1 MLNIARKNLQE
12 YFGYDH
18 FRIGQEQ
25 IIERVLSGKH
35 TAGIMPTGGGK
46 SICYQIPATILQGVT
61 LVISP
66 LISLMKD
73 QVDSLHQVGISST
86 FINSSLSYHEVN
98 ERLMDLSYGEYKILY
113 IAPERLES
121 ESFIHQL
128 KQLPIKLVA
137 VDEAHCISSW
147 GHDFRPSYLSIK
159 NLISEL
165 PSEPTILALTAT
177 ATPQVKSDICT
188 QLGIDEESA
197 IITGF
202 ERENLS
208 FKVIKGQNRL
218 DYISN
223 YINKNKNE
231 AGIIYAATR
240 KEVDKVTNQLKKL
253 GVSVGRYHAGLSDTE
268 RSKQQDA
275 FLQDDINVIVAT
287 NAFGMGIDKS
297 NVRYVIHY
305 QMPKNME
312 SYYQEAGRAG
322 RDGLASECILLFN
335 AQDVQIQ
342 RFLIEQS
349 THDFNRQKQEIQ
361 KLQSMKDYSYC
372 ETCLQTFILH
382 YFGDQTDINCGKC
395 SNCIDQRTSID
406 ITKDTQIVLSCIM
419 RMGERFGKTMVASV
433 LTGSSNK
440 KLIDLNFQTLS
451 TYGLLKNR
459 TLKNVGDLIDFL
471 TSEQYIGVTDGK
483 FPLLTVTN
491 KGREV
496 LLNQVQ
502 VMKKEEVIAEPTN
515 NNSELFE
522 QLRELRKE
530 LATELGVPPFVI
542 FSDSTLK
549 DLCNLLPTTE
559 EEFLLAKGVGV
570 QKQQRFGQQF
580 IQIIKQY
587 KEENQIEN
595 PKVQSVTNTNSST
608 KDKIPSHQIS
618 YDLYKDGLSIK
629 EIAKQRGLNPVTV
642 ESHILQSAVE
652 DSNFRWEDIL
662 PINIEEQINDV
673 IKNVGF
679 EKLKPIKEELD
690 SDISYFMIKAAIL
703 KSGI

>member
-1 MLNIARKNLQE
+1 MITIARKNLQK
-12 YFGYDH
+12 YFGYEN

-73 QVDSLHQVGISST
+73 QVDSLHQVGIPAT
-86 FINSSLSYHEVN
+86 FINSSLSYNEVN
-98 ERLMDLSYGEYKILY
+98 ERLMDLRYGEYKILY
-113 IAPERLES
+113 VAPERLES
-121 ESFIHQL
+121 ESFINEL
-128 KQLPIKLVA
+128 KNLPILLVA

-147 GHDFRPSYLSIK
+147 GHDFRPSYLRIK
-159 NLISEL
+159 NLIQEL

-177 ATPQVKSDICT
+177 ATPQVKTDICS

-197 IITGF
+197 IVTGF

-218 DYISN
+218 DFISN
-223 YINKNKNE
+223 YIKQNKNE
-231 AGIIYAATR
+231 SGIIYAATR
-240 KEVDKVTNQLKKL
+240 KEVDNVMNQLKKQ
-253 GVSVGRYHAGLSDTE
+253 GISVGKYHAGLSDAE
-268 RSKQQDA
+268 RSMQQDA
-275 FLQDDINVIVAT
+275 FLQDDLNVMVAT

-322 RDGLASECILLFN
+322 RDGLESECILLFN

-349 THDFNRQKQEIQ
+349 TYDFGRQKQEIQ

-372 ETCLQTFILH
+372 ETCLQAFILN
-382 YFGDQTDINCGKC
+382 YFGDHNEHSCGKC
-395 SNCIDQRTSID
+395 SNCIDNRSAID
-406 ITKDTQIVLSCIM
+406 ITTDAQIVLSCII

-440 KLIDLNFQTLS
+440 KLLEFNFHELT

-483 FPLLTVTN
+483 FPLLRVTN

-496 LLNQVQ
+496 LLNKVQ
-502 VMKKEEVIAEPTN
+502 VMKKEEIVIVSTN
-515 NNSELFE
+515 SNDELFDL
-522 QLRELRKE
+522 LRKLRKE
-530 LATELGVPPFVI
+530 IAAELGVPPFVV

-549 DLCNLLPTTE
+549 DLCHLLPTTE
-559 EEFLLAKGVGV
+559 EEFLLAKGVGI
-570 QKQQRFGQQF
+570 QKQQRFGAQF
-580 IQIIKQY
+580 IEIIKKY
-587 KEENQIEN
+587 KEEHQIEQTVS
-595 PKVQSVTNTNSST
+595 KSSIIST

-618 YDLYKDGLSIK
+618 YESYKDGLSIK
-629 EIAKQRGLNPVTV
+629 DIAKQRGLNTVTI
-642 ESHILQSAVE
+642 ENHILQSAVE
-652 DSNFRWEDIL
+652 DENFNWHELVPND
-662 PINIEEQINDV
+662 IEEQIQGV
-673 IKNVGF
+673 INLVGS
-679 EKLKPIKEELD
+679 EKLKPIKEELH
-690 SDISYFMIKAAIL
+690 SDISYFMIKAVIM
-703 KSGI
+703 KSGV

>member
-1 MLNIARKNLQE
+1 MITIARKNLQK
-12 YFGYDH
+12 YFGYEN

-73 QVDSLHQVGISST
+73 QVDSLHQVGIPAT
-86 FINSSLSYHEVN
+86 FINSSLSYNEVN
-98 ERLMDLSYGEYKILY
+98 ERLMDLRYGEYKILY
-113 IAPERLES
+113 VAPERLES
-121 ESFIHQL
+121 ESFINEL
-128 KQLPIKLVA
+128 KNLPILLVA

-147 GHDFRPSYLSIK
+147 GHDFRPSYLRIK
-159 NLISEL
+159 NLIQEL

-177 ATPQVKSDICT
+177 ATPQVKTDICS
-188 QLGIDEESA
+188 QLGIEEESA
-197 IITGF
+197 VVTGF

-218 DYISN
+218 DFISN
-223 YINKNKNE
+223 YIKQNKNE
-231 AGIIYAATR
+231 SGIIYAATR
-240 KEVDKVTNQLKKL
+240 KEVDNVMNQLKKQ
-253 GVSVGRYHAGLSDTE
+253 GISVGKYHAGLSDAD
-268 RSKQQDA
+268 RSLQQDA
-275 FLQDDINVIVAT
+275 FLQDDLNVMVAT

-322 RDGLASECILLFN
+322 RDGLESECILLFN

-349 THDFNRQKQEIQ
+349 THDFSRQKQEIQ

-372 ETCLQTFILH
+372 ETCLQAFILN
-382 YFGDQTDINCGKC
+382 YFGDHKEHSCGKC
-395 SNCIDQRTSID
+395 SNCIDNRSAID
-406 ITKDTQIVLSCIM
+406 ITTDAQIVLSCII

-440 KLIDLNFQTLS
+440 KLLEFNFHELT

-483 FPLLTVTN
+483 FPLLRVTN

-496 LLNQVQ
+496 LLNKVQ
-502 VMKKEEVIAEPTN
+502 VMKKEEIVIVSTN
-515 NNSELFE
+515 TNDELFDL
-522 QLRELRKE
+522 LRKLRKE
-530 LATELGVPPFVI
+530 IAAELGVPPFVV

-549 DLCNLLPTTE
+549 DLCHLLPTTE

-570 QKQQRFGQQF
+570 QKQQRFGAQF
-580 IQIIKQY
+580 IEIIQKY
-587 KEENQIEN
+587 KEEHQIEQ
-595 PKVQSVTNTNSST
+595 KVSNSSIVVT

-618 YDLYKDGLSIK
+618 YESYKDGLSIK
-629 EIAKQRGLNPVTV
+629 EIAKQRGLNTVTI
-642 ESHILQSAVE
+642 ENHILQSAVE
-652 DSNFRWEDIL
+652 DETFNWQEL
-662 PINIEEQINDV
+662 VPNNIEEQIQGV
-673 IKNVGF
+673 INVVGS

-690 SDISYFMIKAAIL
+690 SDISYFMIKAVIM
-703 KSGI
+703 KSGV

>member
-1 MLNIARKNLQE
+1 MLTLARKNLKE

-18 FRIGQEQ
+18 FRKGQEQ
-25 IIERVLSGKH
+25 IIERVLSGQH

-73 QVDSLHQVGISST
+73 QVDSLHQVGIPST
-86 FINSSLSYHEVN
+86 FINSSLSYHEVD
-98 ERLMDLSYGEYKILY
+98 ERLMDLSIGEYKILY

-121 ESFIHQL
+121 EIFINQL
-128 KQLPIKLVA
+128 RQLPIKLVA

-147 GHDFRPSYLSIK
+147 GHDFRPSYLRIRD
-159 NLISEL
+159 LISEL
-165 PSEPTILALTAT
+165 PSKPTILALTAT
-177 ATPQVKSDICT
+177 ATPHVKSDICN

-202 ERENLS
+202 GRENLS
-208 FKVIKGQNRL
+208 FKVIRGQNRL
-218 DYISN
+218 DYITN
-223 YINKNKNE
+223 YVKKNKNE

-240 KEVDKVTNQLKKL
+240 KEVDKVTEQLKRQ
-253 GVSVGRYHAGLSDTE
+253 GVSVGRYHAGLSDVE
-268 RSKQQDA
+268 RSRQQDA

-322 RDGLASECILLFN
+322 RDGLESECILLFN

-349 THDFNRQKQEIQ
+349 THDFNREKQEIQ
-361 KLQSMKDYSYC
+361 KLQSMKDYSYL
-372 ETCLQTFILH
+372 ETCLQAFILH
-382 YFGDQTDINCGKC
+382 YFGDETDQTCGKC
-395 SNCIDQRTSID
+395 SNCIDQRNSID
-406 ITKDTQIVLSCIM
+406 ITKDAQIVLSCII

-440 KLIDLNFQTLS
+440 KLLDFNFQTLS

-459 TLKNVGDLIDFL
+459 TAKNVGDLIDFL

-496 LLNQVQ
+496 LLNKVQ
-502 VMKKEEVIAEPTN
+502 VMKKEEVIVEATTT
-515 NNSELFE
+515 NSELFE
-522 QLRELRKE
+522 QLRTLRKE
-530 LATELGVPPFVI
+530 IATELAVPPFVV
-542 FSDSTLK
+542 FSDSTLR
-549 DLCNLLPTTE
+549 DLCKILPETE
-559 EEFLLAKGVGV
+559 KEFLEAKGVGL
-570 QKQQRFGQQF
+570 QKQQRFGKQF
-580 IQIIKQY
+580 IELIKAY
-587 KEENQIEN
+587 KVANQIEQ
-595 PKVQSVTNTNSST
+595 KVQPIIPTM
-608 KDKIPSHQIS
+608 KEKIPSHEIS
-618 YDLYKDGLSIK
+618 YDLYKEGIDIK
-629 EIAKQRGLNPVTV
+629 QIAKKRGLNPVTI
-642 ESHILQSAVE
+642 ESHILQGAVE
-652 DSNFRWEDIL
+652 DTSFDWHEIL
-662 PINIEEQINDV
+662 PIDIEEEINAA
-673 IKNVGF
+673 IKVVGS
-679 EKLKPIKEELD
+679 EKLKPIKEELH
-690 SDISYFMIKAAIL
+690 SDISYFMIKAAIM
-703 KSGI
+703 KAGI

>member
-1 MLNIARKNLQE
+1 MLTLARKNLKE

-18 FRIGQEQ
+18 FRKGQEQ
-25 IIERVLSGKH
+25 IIERVLSGQH

-73 QVDSLHQVGISST
+73 QVDSLHQVGIPST

-98 ERLMDLSYGEYKILY
+98 ERLMDLSIGEYKILY

-121 ESFIHQL
+121 ESFINQL
-128 KQLPIKLVA
+128 RELPIRLVA

-147 GHDFRPSYLSIK
+147 GHDFRPSYLRIK
-159 NLISEL
+159 DLITEL
-165 PSEPTILALTAT
+165 PSNPTILALTAT

-188 QLGIDEESA
+188 QLGIDKESA

-202 ERENLS
+202 GRENLS
-208 FKVIKGQNRL
+208 FKVIRGQNRL

-223 YINKNKNE
+223 YVKKNNNE

-240 KEVDKVTNQLKKL
+240 KEVDKVTDHLKRL
-253 GVSVGRYHAGLSDTE
+253 GVSVGRYHAGLSDVE
-268 RSKQQDA
+268 RSRQQDA

-322 RDGLASECILLFN
+322 RDGLESECILLFN

-349 THDFNRQKQEIQ
+349 THDFYREKQEIQ
-361 KLQSMKDYSYC
+361 KLQSMKDYSYL
-372 ETCLQTFILH
+372 ETCLQAFILH
-382 YFGDQTDINCGKC
+382 YFGDETGQACGKC

-406 ITKDTQIVLSCIM
+406 ITKDAQIVLSCII

-440 KLIDLNFQTLS
+440 KLLDFNFQTLS

-483 FPLLTVTN
+483 FPLLTVSN

-496 LLNQVQ
+496 LINKIQ
-502 VMKKEEVIAEPTN
+502 VMKKEEVIVEASTT
-515 NNSELFE
+515 NSELFE
-522 QLRELRKE
+522 QLRTLRKE
-530 LATELGVPPFVI
+530 IATELGVPPFVV
-542 FSDSTLK
+542 FSDSTLR
-549 DLCNLLPTTE
+549 DLCKLLPETD
-559 EEFLLAKGVGV
+559 EEFLEAKGVGL
-570 QKQQRFGQQF
+570 QKQQRFGKKF
-580 IQIIKQY
+580 IEVIQAY
-587 KEENQIEN
+587 KAENQIE
-595 PKVQSVTNTNSST
+595 QSVKPSM
-608 KDKIPSHQIS
+608 KEKIPSHEIS
-618 YDLYKDGLSIK
+618 YDLYKQGLNIK
-629 EIAKQRGLNPVTV
+629 EIAKQRGLNPVTI
-642 ESHILQSAVE
+642 ESHILQGAVE
-652 DSNFRWEDIL
+652 DSTFEWNEIL
-662 PINIEEQINDV
+662 PIDIEDEINAA
-673 IKNVGF
+673 IKVVGSD
-679 EKLKPIKEELD
+679 KLKPIKEELN
-690 SDISYFMIKAAIL
+690 SDISYFMIKAAIM
-703 KSGI
+703 KAGI

>member
-1 MLNIARKNLQE
+1 MLTLARKNLKE

-18 FRIGQEQ
+18 FRKGQEQ
-25 IIERVLSGKH
+25 IIERVLSGQH

-46 SICYQIPATILQGVT
+46 SICYQIPATLLQGVT

-73 QVDSLHQVGISST
+73 QVDSLHQVGIPST
-86 FINSSLSYHEVN
+86 FINSSLSYHEVD
-98 ERLMDLSYGEYKILY
+98 ERLMDLSIGEYKILY

-121 ESFIHQL
+121 ESFINQL
-128 KQLPIKLVA
+128 RQLPIKLVA

-147 GHDFRPSYLSIK
+147 GHDFRPSYLRIK
-159 NLISEL
+159 HLISEL
-165 PSEPTILALTAT
+165 PSNPTILALTAT

-188 QLGIDEESA
+188 QLGIDEGSA

-202 ERENLS
+202 GRENLS
-208 FKVIKGQNRL
+208 FKVIRGQNRI

-223 YINKNKNE
+223 YVKKNHNE

-240 KEVDKVTNQLKKL
+240 KEVDKVTEQLKRQ
-253 GVSVGRYHAGLSDTE
+253 GVSVGRYHAGLSDIE
-268 RSKQQDA
+268 RSRQQDA

-322 RDGLASECILLFN
+322 RDGLESECILLFN

-349 THDFNRQKQEIQ
+349 THDFNREKQEIQ
-361 KLQSMKDYSYC
+361 KLQSMKDYSYL
-372 ETCLQTFILH
+372 ETCLQAFILH
-382 YFGDQTDINCGKC
+382 YFGDETDQTCGKC

-406 ITKDTQIVLSCIM
+406 ITKDAQIVLSCII

-440 KLIDLNFQTLS
+440 KLLDFNFQTLS

-491 KGREV
+491 RGREV
-496 LLNQVQ
+496 LLNKVQ
-502 VMKKEEVIAEPTN
+502 VMKKEEVIVEATTT
-515 NNSELFE
+515 NSELFE
-522 QLRELRKE
+522 QLRALRKE
-530 LATELGVPPFVI
+530 IATELAVPPFVV
-542 FSDSTLK
+542 FSDSTLR
-549 DLCNLLPTTE
+549 DLCKLLPETDK
-559 EEFLLAKGVGV
+559 EFLEAKGVGL
-570 QKQQRFGQQF
+570 QKQQRFGKQF
-580 IQIIKQY
+580 IELIKAY
-587 KEENQIEN
+587 KGANQIEQTVKPN
-595 PKVQSVTNTNSST
+595 ITSI
-608 KDKIPSHQIS
+608 KDKIPSHEIS
-618 YDLYKDGLSIK
+618 YDLYKEGLDIK
-629 EIAKQRGLNPVTV
+629 QIAKQRGLNPVTI
-642 ESHILQSAVE
+642 ESHILQGAVE
-652 DSNFRWEDIL
+652 DTSFEWHEIL
-662 PINIEEQINDV
+662 PIDIEKEIHAAINV
-673 IKNVGF
+673 VGS
-679 EKLKPIKEELD
+679 EKLKPIKEELHA
-690 SDISYFMIKAAIL
+690 DISYFMIKAAIM
-703 KSGI
+703 KAGI

>member
-1 MLNIARKNLQE
+1 MLTIARKNLKE

-25 IIERVLSGKH
+25 IIERVLSGHH

-98 ERLMDLSYGEYKILY
+98 ERLMDLSIGEYKLLY

-121 ESFIHQL
+121 ESFINQL
-128 KQLPIKLVA
+128 RELPIKLVA

-147 GHDFRPSYLSIK
+147 GHDFRPSYLQIK
-159 NLISEL
+159 HLITEL
-165 PSEPTILALTAT
+165 PSKPTILALTAT

-188 QLGIDEESA
+188 QLGIDKESA

-202 ERENLS
+202 GRENLS
-208 FKVIKGQNRL
+208 FKVIRGQNRL

-223 YINKNKNE
+223 YVQSNKNE

-240 KEVDKVTNQLKKL
+240 KEVDKVTDHLKRL
-253 GVSVGRYHAGLSDTE
+253 GVSVGRYHAGLSDVE
-268 RSKQQDA
+268 RSRQQDA

-322 RDGLASECILLFN
+322 RDGLESECILLFN

-349 THDFNRQKQEIQ
+349 THDIYREKQEIQ
-361 KLQSMKDYSYC
+361 KLQSMKDYSYL
-372 ETCLQTFILH
+372 ETCLQAFILT
-382 YFGDQTDINCGKC
+382 YFGDETGQNCGKC

-406 ITKDTQIVLSCIM
+406 ITKDAQIVLSCII

-440 KLIDLNFQTLS
+440 KLLDLNFQTLS

-483 FPLLTVTN
+483 FPLLTVSN
-491 KGREV
+491 RGREV
-496 LLNQVQ
+496 LLNKVQ
-502 VMKKEEVIAEPTN
+502 VMKKEEVIVEASTT
-515 NNSELFE
+515 NSELFE
-522 QLRELRKE
+522 RLRTLRKE
-530 LATELGVPPFVI
+530 IATELAVPPFVV
-542 FSDSTLK
+542 FSDSTLR
-549 DLCNLLPTTE
+549 DLCKLLPETD
-559 EEFLLAKGVGV
+559 EEFLVAKGVGL
-570 QKQQRFGQQF
+570 QKQQRFGKQF
-580 IQIIKQY
+580 IEVIQAY
-587 KEENQIEN
+587 KAENHIE
-595 PKVQSVTNTNSST
+595 QSVKPIIGSL
-608 KDKIPSHQIS
+608 KDKIPSHEIS
-618 YDLYKDGLSIK
+618 YELYKEGLNINQ
-629 EIAKQRGLNPVTV
+629 IAKQRELNPVTI
-642 ESHILQSAVE
+642 ESHILQGAVQ
-652 DSNFRWEDIL
+652 DSTFEWNDIL
-662 PINIEEQINDV
+662 PTDIEDE
-673 IKNVGF
+673 IKAAMKVVGS
-679 EKLKPIKEELD
+679 EKLKPIKEELH
-690 SDISYFMIKAAIL
+690 SDISYFMIKAAIM
-703 KSGI
+703 KAGI